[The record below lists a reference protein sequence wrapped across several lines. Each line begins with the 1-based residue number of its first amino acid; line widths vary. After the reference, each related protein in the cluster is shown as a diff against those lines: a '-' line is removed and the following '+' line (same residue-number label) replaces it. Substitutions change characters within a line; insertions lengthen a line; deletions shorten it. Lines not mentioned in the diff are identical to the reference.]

1 MRYQSRDVRHVP
13 TPDPNNWWDFTV
25 GQERNIGTGLKFRV
39 DTLHADH
46 IEGTQTLGTQIVQG
60 ELWLDAP
67 VVIARDA
74 ITNEPH
80 VTLTLRAVDENVAG
94 IQITAHPGIR
104 MIERPTSA

>member
-1 MRYQSRDVRHVP
+1 MKYQSRDVRHVP
-13 TPDPNNWWDFTV
+13 TPDPNNWWDFV
-25 GQERNIGTGLKFRV
+25 AGQERTIGTDLAFRV

-46 IEGTQTLGTQIVQG
+46 IKGTQTLGTQVVQG

-67 VVIARDA
+67 VVITRDA

-94 IQITAHPGIR
+94 IQVTAHPRIAVVN
-104 MIERPTSA
+104 RPTSA